1 MVKAVIWDFGGVL
14 TTSPFEAFNVYEAE
28 RGLPKDLVRTINA
41 TNGDTNA
48 WAQFESNSVSL
59 DEFDSLFAAEAK
71 ERGYD
76 VPGKD
81 IIALLA
87 GDLRPK
93 MVEALRRI
101 SGRLIT
107 GCITNNV
114 KAGEGAGMARSADK
128 VAANDAVMDMF
139 QVVIQSS
146 KVGMRKPEPG
156 IYKMAL
162 EALNVK
168 AEDALYIDDLGINL
182 KPARAMGMQTI
193 KVIDPDVAL
202 DELEAAVGFALR

>member
-14 TTSPFEAFNVYEAE
+14 TTSPFEAFNRYEEE
-28 RGLPKDLVRTINA
+28 RGLPKDLIRSINA
-41 TNGDTNA
+41 TNGDTNT
-48 WAQFESNSVSL
+48 WAQFENSTVTL
-59 DEFDSLFAAEAK
+59 DEFDGLFAAEAA

-87 GDLRPK
+87 GDLRPQ

-101 SGRLIT
+101 SEKLIT

-114 KAGEGAGMARSADK
+114 KAGEGAGMARSAEK
-128 VAANDAVMDMF
+128 VAANEAVMGMF

-146 KVGMRKPEPG
+146 VVGVRKPNPK
-156 IYKMAL
+156 IYEMAC
-162 EALNVK
+162 EALNV
-168 AEDALYIDDLGINL
+168 APEDAVYLDDLGINL